1 MFFPP
6 SNHFVVSV
14 TRCNGQ
20 RIFQLGSGN
29 VELLRNPDA
38 TESILPEVLRANNL
52 GCNGV
57 YHVISNVM
65 LPTSII
71 DLFDVQEPEEEDGED
86 DNSGG
91 GGGDNPDMIEP
102 DCTPNLGT

>member
-1 MFFPP
+1 
-6 SNHFVVSV
+6 
-14 TRCNGQ
+14 
-20 RIFQLGSGN
+20 
-29 VELLRNPDA
+29 
-38 TESILPEVLRANNL
+38 
-52 GCNGV
+52 
-57 YHVISNVM
+57 M

-102 DCTPNLGT
+102 DCTPNLGA